1 MMMIMN
7 QSNGRKNNYTSVLNK
22 VIDFMDNDDDD
33 TDGED
38 EDSEED
44 PEMVRKALK
53 ALPIIARMRSE

>member
-1 MMMIMN
+1 MIMN
-7 QSNGRKNNYTSVLNK
+7 QSNGRTNNYTSVLNK

-44 PEMVRKALK
+44 PEMVR
-53 ALPIIARMRSE
+53 